1 MKTVYLALGSN
12 LGDRRANLS
21 AARDH
26 LASVD
31 LTITRASAIYE
42 TEPRDLVQ
50 QPWFLNQVI
59 EAETSLF
66 PRQLLV
72 RAQKIERDMGRKRI
86 QPKGPRVIDID
97 ILLFGEAVIHTPD
110 LEIPHPRMLE
120 RRFVLDPLA
129 ELAPDLRH
137 PVTGK
142 SMREALGAVMNQI
155 VRRALA

>member
-1 MKTVYLALGSN
+1 VKTVYLALGSN

-31 LTITRASAIYE
+31 LNIVRASAIYE
-42 TEPRDLVQ
+42 TEPRDLLQ

-137 PVTGK
+137 PVTGR

>member
-1 MKTVYLALGSN
+1 VKTVYLALGSN

-59 EAETSLF
+59 EVETSLF
-66 PRQLLV
+66 PRQLLA

-137 PVTGK
+137 PVTGR

>member
-1 MKTVYLALGSN
+1 VKTVYLALGSN